1 MHAVLRLYKVRYVR
15 WKGDLRRRRARYYSR
30 FQSVVMKKTVKK
42 QLLMNKSGDEIQVA
56 LVEEGRLAEL
66 VIERPDS
73 LRSIG
78 DIYLGRVHKVVEGLK
93 AAFVDIGQK
102 SDGFLHFSDVGT
114 TTEDY
119 RALIEDD
126 DDDDENGD
134 GENGEG
140 DDDVNGKMANR
151 RPSRPGDE
159 KGAVSGNGQK
169 DGNGKAKGDDR
180 RRQSYTQMIAGRL
193 KADDSILVQ
202 VIKEPISNKGARLT
216 SDITIA
222 GRFMVLLPFGGG
234 QIAVSRRVVSRK
246 ERARLKKLVRS
257 MLPEGFGAIIRTVA
271 ELQEE
276 ELLKKDLEKLLVKWE
291 QIEEKLKDAKP
302 PQLIF
307 KEDTIISSVLRDSL
321 TTDVTE
327 VVANSPVIH
336 KETLNYIQWAA
347 PEMEKNVTL
356 YEGNLP
362 LFEGYGIAKDVESI
376 FSRKVWLKSGGYII
390 IEHTEA
396 MVVVDVNSGRYA
408 AKREQEENSLK
419 TNLEAAREI
428 VRQLRLR
435 DIGGIIV
442 VDFIDML
449 DPKNSK
455 KVYDSMKNELRHDR
469 AKSNILPMSDF
480 GLMQITRERIRPSLM
495 QRMGDQCPACGGSG
509 VVQARCTT
517 INQIERWLRKYALSQ
532 KLIFQQLDLHVSPT
546 VAEPI
551 RNVDRN
557 IELKWFLQHMLF
569 IQIKPDESLRSD
581 DFRFSLRK
589 NGKDIT
595 AEYSDL

>member
-1 MHAVLRLYKVRYVR
+1 
-15 WKGDLRRRRARYYSR
+15 
-30 FQSVVMKKTVKK
+30 MKKGSNK
-42 QLLMNKSGDEIQVA
+42 QLLMNKTGDEIQVA
-56 LVEEGRLAEL
+56 LVDDGRLVEL
-66 VIERPDS
+66 IIERPES
-73 LRSIG
+73 RRSIG

-114 TTEDY
+114 TSEDY

-126 DDDDENGD
+126 EDDDEAGTNDEQDGSDEVTDEQEGVVADAADSPASDAATADASAAAPAPKSARSTSKKPSGD
-134 GENGEG
+134 GRG
-140 DDDVNGKMANR
+140 DA
-151 RPSRPGDE
+151 E
-159 KGAVSGNGQK
+159 K
-169 DGNGKAKGDDR
+169 
-180 RRQSYTQMIAGRL
+180 RQSYTQTIAAKL
-193 KADDSILVQ
+193 KPNDSILVQ
-202 VIKEPISNKGARLT
+202 VIKEPISSKGSRLT

-246 ERARLKKLVRS
+246 ERTRLKKLVRS

-271 ELQEE
+271 EDQEE
-276 ELLKKDLEKLLVKWE
+276 NLLKQDLEKLLVKWT
-291 QIEEKLKDAKP
+291 QIEEKLKDAAP

-327 VVANSPVIH
+327 IVANSSSIYT
-336 KETLNYIQWAA
+336 ETVNYIEWAA
-347 PEMEKNVTL
+347 PEMVKIINL
-356 YEGNLP
+356 YQGKLP

-419 TNLEAAREI
+419 TNLEAAREV

-449 DPKNSK
+449 DPKNAK
-455 KVYDSMKNELRHDR
+455 KVYDAMKSELRNDR
-469 AKSNILPMSDF
+469 AKSNIIPMSDF

-509 VVQARCTT
+509 VVQARFTT
-517 INQIERWLRKYALSQ
+517 INQIERWLRKFAL
-532 KLIFQQLDLHVSPT
+532 KHPMKFQQLDLYVSPT
-546 VAEPI
+546 VLEPLV
-551 RNVDRN
+551 NGEMKT
-557 IELKWFLQHMLF
+557 ELKWFLQHLLF
-569 IQIKPDESLRSD
+569 VQVKSDESLRSD
-581 DFRFSLRK
+581 DFRFYTRK
-589 NGKDIT
+589 NNKDIT
-595 AEYSDL
+595 AEYGDT

>member
-1 MHAVLRLYKVRYVR
+1 
-15 WKGDLRRRRARYYSR
+15 
-30 FQSVVMKKTVKK
+30 MKKTVKK

-56 LVEEGRLAEL
+56 LVEDGRLAEL

-114 TTEDY
+114 TNEDY

-126 DDDDENGD
+126 EDDENGTLE
-134 GENGEG
+134 GEDVEKN
-140 DDDVNGKMANR
+140 DDVQAESKPRA
-151 RPSRPGDE
+151 SE
-159 KGAVSGNGQK
+159 KAPRSATPERK
-169 DGNGKAKGDDR
+169 
-180 RRQSYTQMIAGRL
+180 RQSYTQMIAGKL
-193 KADDSILVQ
+193 KANDSILVQ
-202 VIKEPISNKGARLT
+202 VIKEPISNKGSRLT

-246 ERARLKKLVRS
+246 ERSRLKKLVRS
-257 MLPEGFGAIIRTVA
+257 ILPEGFGAIIRTVA
-271 ELQEE
+271 ENQEE
-276 ELLKKDLEKLLVKWE
+276 ELLKKDLEKLLVKWQ
-291 QIEEKLKDAKP
+291 QIEEKLQDAKP

-321 TTDVTE
+321 NSDVTE
-327 VVANSPVIH
+327 LVANCPSIY
-336 KETLNYIQWAA
+336 KETLNYILWAA

-356 YEGNLP
+356 YQGKLP

-408 AKREQEENSLK
+408 AKKEQEENSLK
-419 TNLEAAREI
+419 TNLEAAREV

-449 DPKNSK
+449 DQKNSK
-455 KVYDSMKNELRHDR
+455 KVFDSMKTELRHDR
-469 AKSNILPMSDF
+469 AKSNILPLSDF

-509 VVQARCTT
+509 VVQARYTT
-517 INQIERWLRKYALSQ
+517 INQIERWLRKYALQRKVMFQ
-532 KLIFQQLDLHVSPT
+532 KLDLYVSPT
-546 VAEPI
+546 VAEPLCDEE
-551 RNVDRN
+551 RKT
-557 IELKWFLQHMLF
+557 EMKWFLQHMLF
-569 IQIKPDESLRSD
+569 VKIKSDESLRSD
-581 DFRFSLRK
+581 DFRFYLQK
-589 NGKDIT
+589 NNKEIT
-595 AEYSDL
+595 SEFSDL

>member
-1 MHAVLRLYKVRYVR
+1 
-15 WKGDLRRRRARYYSR
+15 
-30 FQSVVMKKTVKK
+30 MKKSANK
-42 QLLMNKSGDEIQVA
+42 QLLMNKTGDEIQVA
-56 LVEEGRLAEL
+56 LVEEGRLVEL
-66 VIERPDS
+66 IVERPES
-73 LRSIG
+73 MRSIG
-78 DIYLGRVHKVVEGLK
+78 DIYLGRVHKVIEGLK

-114 TTEDY
+114 TSEDY

-126 DDDDENGD
+126 DDDENG
-134 GENGEG
+134 GSEENDTEAAAAPAVGAPAPEANAKSP
-140 DDDVNGKMANR
+140 VRSPGKR
-151 RPSRPGDE
+151 ISGSPEE
-159 KGAVSGNGQK
+159 KAEK
-169 DGNGKAKGDDR
+169 
-180 RRQSYTQMIAGRL
+180 RQSYTQMIAGKL
-193 KADDSILVQ
+193 KPNDSILVQ
-202 VIKEPISNKGARLT
+202 VIKEPISSKGSRLT

-234 QIAVSRRVVSRK
+234 QVAVSRRVVSRK

-271 ELQEE
+271 EDQEE
-276 ELLKKDLEKLLVKWE
+276 SLLKQDLEKLLAKWKT
-291 QIEEKLKDAKP
+291 IEEQLQDAAP

-321 TTDVTE
+321 TSDVTE
-327 VVANSPVIH
+327 IVANSPVIY

-347 PEMEKNVTL
+347 PEMVKNVSH
-356 YEGNLP
+356 YQGKLP

-396 MVVVDVNSGRYA
+396 MVVIDVNSGRYA

-419 TNLEAAREI
+419 TNLEAAREV

-449 DPKNSK
+449 DSKNAK
-455 KVYDSMKNELRHDR
+455 KVYDAMKTELRNDR

-480 GLMQITRERIRPSLM
+480 GIMQITRERIRPSLM
-495 QRMGDQCPACGGSG
+495 QRMGDQCPACGGTG
-509 VVQARCTT
+509 VVQARHTT
-517 INQIERWLRKYALSQ
+517 INQIERWLRKFALRNPMQ
-532 KLIFQQLDLHVSPT
+532 FKQLDLYVSPT
-546 VAEPI
+546 VAEPLQ
-551 RNVDRN
+551 NTEMN
-557 IELKWFLQHMLF
+557 TELKWFLQHLLF
-569 IQIKPDESLRSD
+569 VKLKQDESLRSD
-581 DFRFSLRK
+581 DFRFYNRRS
-589 NGKDIT
+589 NKDIT
-595 AEYSDL
+595 AEYVDI

>member
-1 MHAVLRLYKVRYVR
+1 
-15 WKGDLRRRRARYYSR
+15 
-30 FQSVVMKKTVKK
+30 MKKSVKK
-42 QLLMNKSGDEIQVA
+42 QLLMNKTGDEIQVA

-66 VIERPDS
+66 IIERPES
-73 LRSIG
+73 RRSIG
-78 DIYLGRVHKVVEGLK
+78 DIYLGRVHKVIEGLK

-119 RALIEDD
+119 KALIEDD
-126 DDDDENGD
+126 DDDDD
-134 GENGEG
+134 GGEGEG
-140 DDDVNGKMANR
+140 DEE
-151 RPSRPGDE
+151 GD
-159 KGAVSGNGQK
+159 
-169 DGNGKAKGDDR
+169 AKGSSAVQAEPSGAKTVARSGGRGPSASGKDSR
-180 RRQSYTQMIAGRL
+180 SEQAEKRQSYTQMIAGKL
-193 KADDSILVQ
+193 KANDSILVQ
-202 VIKEPISNKGARLT
+202 VIKEPISTKGSRLT

-234 QIAVSRRVVSRK
+234 QVAVSRRVVSRK

-271 ELQEE
+271 EMQEE
-276 ELLKKDLEKLLVKWE
+276 SLLRQDLEMLLGKWT
-291 QIEEKLKDAKP
+291 QIEEKLKDATP

-321 TTDVTE
+321 NSDVTE
-327 VVANSPVIH
+327 IVANSPSIH
-336 KETLNYIQWAA
+336 KETLNYIEWAA
-347 PEMEKNVTL
+347 PDMVKNVSL
-356 YEGNLP
+356 YQGKLP

-419 TNLEAAREI
+419 TNLEAAREV

-442 VDFIDML
+442 VDFIDMM
-449 DPKNSK
+449 DSRNSK
-455 KVYDSMKNELRHDR
+455 KVYDTMKGELRNDR
-469 AKSNILPMSDF
+469 AKSNILPLSDF
-480 GLMQITRERIRPSLM
+480 GVMQITRERIRPSLM

-509 VVQARCTT
+509 VVQARFTT
-517 INQIERWLRKYALSQ
+517 INQIERWLRKYALQQSM
-532 KLIFQQLDLHVSPT
+532 KFQQLDLYVSPT
-546 VAEPI
+546 VIEPLQ
-551 RNVDRN
+551 NSDMKT
-557 IELKWFLQHMLF
+557 EMKWFLQHLLF
-569 IQIKPDESLRSD
+569 VRVKEDESLRSD
-581 DFRFSLRK
+581 DFRFYSRK
-589 NGKDIT
+589 NSKDIT
-595 AEYSDL
+595 AEYGDL

>member
-1 MHAVLRLYKVRYVR
+1 
-15 WKGDLRRRRARYYSR
+15 
-30 FQSVVMKKTVKK
+30 MKKSLNK
-42 QLLMNKSGDEIQVA
+42 QLLMNKTGDEIQVA

-66 VIERPDS
+66 IIERPES
-73 LRSIG
+73 RRSIG

-126 DDDDENGD
+126 DDDDTTGTDESDGDEIAAVLSQPAVLPEQNGKSSARSGAKRLTAPAQD
-134 GENGEG
+134 GE
-140 DDDVNGKMANR
+140 
-151 RPSRPGDE
+151 
-159 KGAVSGNGQK
+159 
-169 DGNGKAKGDDR
+169 DGG
-180 RRQSYTQMIAGRL
+180 RRQSYTQMIAGKL
-193 KADDSILVQ
+193 KPNDSILVQ
-202 VIKEPISNKGARLT
+202 VIKEPISTKGSRLT

-234 QIAVSRRVVSRK
+234 QVAVSRRVIARK
-246 ERARLKKLVRS
+246 ERSRLKKLVRS
-257 MLPEGFGAIIRTVA
+257 MLPDGFGAIIRTVA
-271 ELQEE
+271 EMQEE
-276 ELLKKDLEKLLVKWE
+276 TLLKQDLEKLLAKWT
-291 QIEEKLKDAKP
+291 QIEEKLQDAVP

-321 TTDVTE
+321 NADVTE
-327 VVANSPVIH
+327 IVANSPVIY

-356 YEGNLP
+356 YQGKLP
-362 LFEGYGIAKDVESI
+362 LFEGHSIAKDVESI

-396 MVVVDVNSGRYA
+396 MVVIDVNSGRYA

-449 DPKNSK
+449 DQKNAK
-455 KVYDSMKNELRHDR
+455 KVYDSMRTELRNDR

-480 GLMQITRERIRPSLM
+480 GIMQITRERIRPSLM
-495 QRMGDQCPACGGSG
+495 QRMGDQCPACGGTG
-509 VVQARCTT
+509 VVQARFTT
-517 INQIERWLRKYALSQ
+517 INQIERWLRKYALQ
-532 KLIFQQLDLHVSPT
+532 NTMKLQQLDLYVSPT
-546 VAEPI
+546 VAEPLQQSEM
-551 RNVDRN
+551 NT
-557 IELKWFLQHMLF
+557 ELKWFLQHLLF
-569 IQIKPDESLRSD
+569 VRVKPDESLRSD
-581 DFRFSLRK
+581 DFRFYSRK
-589 NGKDIT
+589 NNKEIT
-595 AEYSDL
+595 AEYGDL

>member
-1 MHAVLRLYKVRYVR
+1 
-15 WKGDLRRRRARYYSR
+15 
-30 FQSVVMKKTVKK
+30 MKKSMNK
-42 QLLMNKSGDEIQVA
+42 QLLMNKIGDEIQVA

-66 VIERPDS
+66 TIERPES
-73 LRSIG
+73 RRSIG

-114 TTEDY
+114 TSEDY

-126 DDDDENGD
+126 DDDEAGVGED
-134 GENGEG
+134 GEGEG
-140 DDDVNGKMANR
+140 GEMPEIADAPEPSVASAPVRPQQRNGGRKVQATEE
-151 RPSRPGDE
+151 E
-159 KGAVSGNGQK
+159 KAEK
-169 DGNGKAKGDDR
+169 
-180 RRQSYTQMIAGRL
+180 RQSYTQMIAGKL
-193 KADDSILVQ
+193 KPNDSILVQ
-202 VIKEPISNKGARLT
+202 VIKEPISSKGSRLT

-234 QIAVSRRVVSRK
+234 QVAVSRRVVVRK

-271 ELQEE
+271 EHQEE
-276 ELLKKDLEKLLVKWE
+276 SLLKQDLEKLLAKWV
-291 QIEEKLKDAKP
+291 QIEEKLKDATP

-321 TTDVTE
+321 TSDVTE
-327 VVANSPVIH
+327 IVANSPVIY

-347 PEMEKNVTL
+347 PEMEKNVSL
-356 YEGNLP
+356 YQGKLP
-362 LFEGYGIAKDVESI
+362 LFEGYNIAKDVESI

-455 KVYDSMKNELRHDR
+455 KVYDAMKTELRNDR

-480 GLMQITRERIRPSLM
+480 GIMQITRERIRPSLM
-495 QRMGDQCPACGGSG
+495 QRMGDQCPACGGTG
-509 VVQARCTT
+509 VVQARFTT
-517 INQIERWLRKYALSQ
+517 INQVERWLRKYALQQSM
-532 KLIFQQLDLHVSPT
+532 KFQQLDLYVSPT
-546 VAEPI
+546 VAEPLK
-551 RNVDRN
+551 NTEMKT
-557 IELKWFLQHMLF
+557 ELKWFLQHMVF
-569 IQIKPDESLRSD
+569 VRVKQDESLRSD
-581 DFRFSLRK
+581 DFRFYSRK
-589 NGKDIT
+589 NNKDIT
-595 AEYSDL
+595 AEYGDL

>member
-1 MHAVLRLYKVRYVR
+1 
-15 WKGDLRRRRARYYSR
+15 
-30 FQSVVMKKTVKK
+30 MKKNVKK
-42 QLLMNKSGDEIQVA
+42 QLLMNKTGDEIQVA

-66 VIERPDS
+66 IIERPES
-73 LRSIG
+73 MRSIG

-114 TTEDY
+114 TSEDY
-119 RALIEDD
+119 RALVEDD
-126 DDDDENGD
+126 DDDEPGV
-134 GENGEG
+134 EEG
-140 DDDVNGKMANR
+140 DEEAEESDEAAAAAPVREPA
-151 RPSRPGDE
+151 RPSGPGKGEPRPASATE
-159 KGAVSGNGQK
+159 A
-169 DGNGKAKGDDR
+169 AE
-180 RRQSYTQMIAGRL
+180 RRQSYTQMIAGKL
-193 KADDSILVQ
+193 KPNDSILVQ
-202 VIKEPISNKGARLT
+202 VIKEPIGTKGSRLT

-246 ERARLKKLVRS
+246 ERSRLKKLVRS

-271 ELQEE
+271 EDQEE
-276 ELLKKDLEKLLVKWE
+276 TLLKQDLEKLLTKWT
-291 QIEEKLKDAKP
+291 QIEQKLQDAAP

-321 TTDVTE
+321 TSDVTE
-327 VVANSPVIH
+327 IVANSNSIYN
-336 KETLNYIQWAA
+336 ETLNYIQWAA
-347 PEMEKNVTL
+347 PEMVKNVSL
-356 YEGNLP
+356 HQGKLP

-419 TNLEAAREI
+419 TNLEAAREV

-442 VDFIDML
+442 VDFIDMI

-455 KVYDSMKNELRHDR
+455 KVYDMMKNELRNDR
-469 AKSNILPMSDF
+469 AKSNILPLSDF
-480 GLMQITRERIRPSLM
+480 GIMQITRERIRPSLM
-495 QRMGDQCPACGGSG
+495 QRMGDQCPACGGTG
-509 VVQARCTT
+509 VVQARFTT
-517 INQIERWLRKYALSQ
+517 INQVERWLRKFALGQ
-532 KLIFQQLDLHVSPT
+532 KMKFQQLDLHVSPT
-546 VAEPI
+546 VLEPM
-551 RNVDRN
+551 RTGDMKP
-557 IELKWFLQHMLF
+557 EMKWFLQHLVF
-569 IQIKPDESLRSD
+569 VTIKADESLRSD
-581 DFRFSLRK
+581 DFRFYSRK
-589 NGKDIT
+589 TGTDIT
-595 AEYSDL
+595 TEFN

>member
-1 MHAVLRLYKVRYVR
+1 
-15 WKGDLRRRRARYYSR
+15 
-30 FQSVVMKKTVKK
+30 MKKSSTK
-42 QLLMNKSGDEIQVA
+42 QLLMNKTGDEIQVA

-66 VIERPDS
+66 IIERPES
-73 LRSIG
+73 RRSIG

-114 TTEDY
+114 TNEDY

-126 DDDDENGD
+126 EDDDENGGAEDAD
-134 GENGEG
+134 GEDGLQAARNGEANVKQAARSG
-140 DDDVNGKMANR
+140 SKKPSADDQERA
-151 RPSRPGDE
+151 E
-159 KGAVSGNGQK
+159 K
-169 DGNGKAKGDDR
+169 
-180 RRQSYTQMIAGRL
+180 RQSYTQMIAGKL
-193 KADDSILVQ
+193 KPNDSILVQ
-202 VIKEPISNKGARLT
+202 VIKEPISSKGSRLT

-234 QIAVSRRVVSRK
+234 QVAVSRRVIARK
-246 ERARLKKLVRS
+246 ERSRLKKLVRS

-271 ELQEE
+271 EDQEE
-276 ELLKKDLEKLLVKWE
+276 TLLKQDLEKLLAKWT
-291 QIEEKLKDAKP
+291 QIEEQLQNAAP

-321 TTDVTE
+321 TSDVAE
-327 VVANSPVIH
+327 IVANSPVIYQ
-336 KETLNYIQWAA
+336 ETLNYIQWAA
-347 PEMEKNVTL
+347 PEMVKNVTF
-356 YEGNLP
+356 YQGKLP

-419 TNLEAAREI
+419 TNLEAAREV

-449 DPKNSK
+449 DQKNAK
-455 KVYDSMKNELRHDR
+455 KVYDSMKAELRNDR

-480 GLMQITRERIRPSLM
+480 GIMQITRERIRPSLM
-495 QRMGDQCPACGGSG
+495 QRMGDQCPACGGTG
-509 VVQARCTT
+509 VVQARFTT
-517 INQIERWLRKYALSQ
+517 INQIERWLRKYALQ
-532 KLIFQQLDLHVSPT
+532 HPMKFQQLDLYVSPT
-546 VAEPI
+546 VVEPLQ
-551 RNVDRN
+551 NSDLKT
-557 IELKWFLQHMLF
+557 ELKWFLQHMLF
-569 IQIKPDESLRSD
+569 VQVKPDESLRSD
-581 DFRFSLRK
+581 DFRFYNRK
-589 NGKDIT
+589 NNKDIT
-595 AEYSDL
+595 AEYGDI

>member
-1 MHAVLRLYKVRYVR
+1 
-15 WKGDLRRRRARYYSR
+15 
-30 FQSVVMKKTVKK
+30 MKKTVKK

-66 VIERPDS
+66 IIERPDS

-114 TTEDY
+114 TTDDY

-126 DDDDENGD
+126 DDDDDENGN
-134 GENGEG
+134 GENDEDNGTKSSGRREQKGNG
-140 DDDVNGKMANR
+140 DKASS
-151 RPSRPGDE
+151 PE
-159 KGAVSGNGQK
+159 NGQK
-169 DGNGKAKGDDR
+169 NGGSRGKGNGVDR
-180 RRQSYTQMIAGRL
+180 RRQSYTQMIAGKL
-193 KADDSILVQ
+193 KTNDSILVQ
-202 VIKEPISNKGARLT
+202 VIKEPISNKGSRLT

-222 GRFMVLLPFGGG
+222 GRFMVLLPFGGN

-271 ELQEE
+271 EHQEE

-327 VVANSPVIH
+327 LVANSQSIH
-336 KETLNYIQWAA
+336 KETLNYIRWAA
-347 PEMEKNVTL
+347 PEMEKNVSF
-356 YEGNLP
+356 YQGKLP

-408 AKREQEENSLK
+408 AKKEQEENSLK

-517 INQIERWLRKYALSQ
+517 INQVERWLRKYALQQ
-532 KLIFQQLDLHVSPT
+532 KMKFQQLDLHVSPT
-546 VAEPI
+546 VAEPM
-551 RNVDRN
+551 REVDRN
-557 IELKWFLQHMLF
+557 IEMKWFLQHMLF
-569 IQIKPDESLRSD
+569 VRIKPDESLRSD
-581 DFRFSLRK
+581 DFRFTIRK
-589 NGKDIT
+589 NSKDIT
-595 AEYSDL
+595 AEYSEL

>member
-1 MHAVLRLYKVRYVR
+1 
-15 WKGDLRRRRARYYSR
+15 
-30 FQSVVMKKTVKK
+30 MKKSSTK
-42 QLLMNKSGDEIQVA
+42 QLLMNKTGDEIQVA

-66 VIERPDS
+66 IIERPES
-73 LRSIG
+73 RRSIG

-114 TTEDY
+114 TNEDY

-126 DDDDENGD
+126 EDDDENGGAEDAD
-134 GENGEG
+134 GEDGLQAARNGEANVKQAARSG
-140 DDDVNGKMANR
+140 SKKPSADDQERA
-151 RPSRPGDE
+151 E
-159 KGAVSGNGQK
+159 K
-169 DGNGKAKGDDR
+169 
-180 RRQSYTQMIAGRL
+180 RQSYTQMIAGKL
-193 KADDSILVQ
+193 KPNDSILVQ
-202 VIKEPISNKGARLT
+202 VIKEPISSKGSRLT

-234 QIAVSRRVVSRK
+234 QVAVSRRVIARK
-246 ERARLKKLVRS
+246 ERSRLKKLVRS

-271 ELQEE
+271 EDQEE
-276 ELLKKDLEKLLVKWE
+276 TLLKQDLEKLLAKWT
-291 QIEEKLKDAKP
+291 QIEEKLQDAAP

-321 TTDVTE
+321 TSDVSE
-327 VVANSPVIH
+327 IVANSPVIY

-347 PEMEKNVTL
+347 PEMVKNVTL
-356 YEGNLP
+356 YQGKLP

-419 TNLEAAREI
+419 TNLEAAREV

-449 DPKNSK
+449 DQKNAK
-455 KVYDSMKNELRHDR
+455 KVYDSMKAELRNDR

-480 GLMQITRERIRPSLM
+480 GIMQITRERIRPSLM

-509 VVQARCTT
+509 VVQARFTT
-517 INQIERWLRKYALSQ
+517 INQIERWLRKYALQHSMQ
-532 KLIFQQLDLHVSPT
+532 FQQLDLYVSPT
-546 VAEPI
+546 VIEPLQ
-551 RNVDRN
+551 NSDLKT
-557 IELKWFLQHMLF
+557 ELKWFLQHMLF
-569 IQIKPDESLRSD
+569 VQVKPDESLRSD
-581 DFRFSLRK
+581 DFRFYSRK
-589 NGKDIT
+589 NNKDIT
-595 AEYSDL
+595 AEYGDI

>member
-1 MHAVLRLYKVRYVR
+1 
-15 WKGDLRRRRARYYSR
+15 
-30 FQSVVMKKTVKK
+30 MKKTVKK

-56 LVEEGRLAEL
+56 LVEDGRLAEL

-93 AAFVDIGQK
+93 AAFIDIGQK

-114 TTEDY
+114 TNEDY

-126 DDDDENGD
+126 EDDENGGQD
-134 GENGEG
+134 GEDG
-140 DDDVNGKMANR
+140 DKNEEEQPAP
-151 RPSRPGDE
+151 RPSVPE
-159 KGAVSGNGQK
+159 KGSGRSAAPERK
-169 DGNGKAKGDDR
+169 
-180 RRQSYTQMIAGRL
+180 RQSYTQMIAGKL
-193 KADDSILVQ
+193 KPNDSILVQ
-202 VIKEPISNKGARLT
+202 VIKEPISNKGSRLT

-257 MLPEGFGAIIRTVA
+257 ILPEGFGAIIRTVA
-271 ELQEE
+271 EHQEE
-276 ELLKKDLEKLLVKWE
+276 ELLKKDLEKLLVKWQ
-291 QIEEKLKDAKP
+291 QIEEKLQDAKP

-321 TTDVTE
+321 NSDVTE
-327 VVANSPVIH
+327 LVANSPSIY
-336 KETLNYIQWAA
+336 KETLNYILWAA
-347 PEMEKNVTL
+347 PEMEKNVSL
-356 YEGNLP
+356 YQGKLP

-408 AKREQEENSLK
+408 AKKEQEENSLK

-455 KVYDSMKNELRHDR
+455 KVYDSMKTELRHDR

-509 VVQARCTT
+509 VVQARYTT
-517 INQIERWLRKYALSQ
+517 INQIERWLRKYALQRKVKFQ
-532 KLIFQQLDLHVSPT
+532 KLDLYVSPT
-546 VAEPI
+546 VAEPLGDE
-551 RNVDRN
+551 DRKA
-557 IELKWFLQHMLF
+557 EMKWFLQHMLF
-569 IQIKPDESLRSD
+569 VKIKSDESLRSD
-581 DFRFSLRK
+581 DFRFYLHKS
-589 NGKDIT
+589 NKDIT
-595 AEYSDL
+595 SEYSDL

>member
-1 MHAVLRLYKVRYVR
+1 
-15 WKGDLRRRRARYYSR
+15 
-30 FQSVVMKKTVKK
+30 MKKSSTK
-42 QLLMNKSGDEIQVA
+42 QLLMNKTGDEIQVA

-66 VIERPDS
+66 IIERPES
-73 LRSIG
+73 RRSIG

-114 TTEDY
+114 TNEDY

-126 DDDDENGD
+126 EDDDENGGVED
-134 GENGEG
+134 G
-140 DDDVNGKMANR
+140 DDDDAPQAARAGVEPAAGANVKQAAR
-151 RPSRPGDE
+151 SGSKTPSADE
-159 KGAVSGNGQK
+159 QERAEK
-169 DGNGKAKGDDR
+169 
-180 RRQSYTQMIAGRL
+180 RQSYTQMIAGKL
-193 KADDSILVQ
+193 KPNDSILVQ
-202 VIKEPISNKGARLT
+202 VIKEPISSKGSRLT

-234 QIAVSRRVVSRK
+234 QVAVSRRVIARK
-246 ERARLKKLVRS
+246 ERSRLKKLVRS

-271 ELQEE
+271 EDQEE
-276 ELLKKDLEKLLVKWE
+276 TLLKQDLEKLLAKWT
-291 QIEEKLKDAKP
+291 QIEEQLQDAAP

-321 TTDVTE
+321 TSDVAE
-327 VVANSPVIH
+327 IVANSPVIYQ
-336 KETLNYIQWAA
+336 ETLNYIQWAA
-347 PEMEKNVTL
+347 PEMVKNVTF
-356 YEGNLP
+356 YQGKLP

-419 TNLEAAREI
+419 TNLEAAREV

-449 DPKNSK
+449 DQKNAK
-455 KVYDSMKNELRHDR
+455 KVYDSMKAELRNDR

-480 GLMQITRERIRPSLM
+480 GIMQITRERIRPSLM

-509 VVQARCTT
+509 VVQARFTT
-517 INQIERWLRKYALSQ
+517 INQIERWLRKYALQ
-532 KLIFQQLDLHVSPT
+532 HPMKFQQLDLYVSPT
-546 VAEPI
+546 VVEPLQ
-551 RNVDRN
+551 NSDLKT
-557 IELKWFLQHMLF
+557 ELKWFLQHMLF
-569 IQIKPDESLRSD
+569 VQVKPDESLRSD
-581 DFRFSLRK
+581 DFRFYNRK
-589 NGKDIT
+589 NNKDIT
-595 AEYSDL
+595 AEYGDI

>member
-1 MHAVLRLYKVRYVR
+1 
-15 WKGDLRRRRARYYSR
+15 
-30 FQSVVMKKTVKK
+30 MKKSSNK
-42 QLLMNKSGDEIQVA
+42 QLLMNKTGDEIQVA
-56 LVEEGRLAEL
+56 LVEEGRLVEL
-66 VIERPDS
+66 IIERPES
-73 LRSIG
+73 RRSIG
-78 DIYLGRVHKVVEGLK
+78 DIYLGRVHKVIEGLK

-114 TTEDY
+114 TSEDY

-126 DDDDENGD
+126 DDDDAPV
-134 GENGEG
+134 G
-140 DDDVNGKMANR
+140 DDADADEPATLPTAEPNVKAAARSGGK
-151 RPSRPGDE
+151 RPSGDAEE
-159 KGAVSGNGQK
+159 KAEK
-169 DGNGKAKGDDR
+169 
-180 RRQSYTQMIAGRL
+180 RQSYTQMIAGKL
-193 KADDSILVQ
+193 KPNDSILVQ
-202 VIKEPISNKGARLT
+202 VIKEPISSKGSRLT

-234 QIAVSRRVVSRK
+234 QVAVSRRVVARK
-246 ERARLKKLVRS
+246 ERSRLKKLVRS

-271 ELQEE
+271 EDQEE
-276 ELLKKDLEKLLVKWE
+276 TLLKQDLEKLLAKWT
-291 QIEEKLKDAKP
+291 QIEEKLQDAAP

-321 TTDVTE
+321 TSDVTE
-327 VVANSPVIH
+327 IVANSPVIY

-347 PEMEKNVTL
+347 PEMVKNVAL
-356 YEGNLP
+356 YQGKLP

-419 TNLEAAREI
+419 TNLEAAREV

-449 DPKNSK
+449 DQKNAK
-455 KVYDSMKNELRHDR
+455 KVHDSMKTELRNDR

-480 GLMQITRERIRPSLM
+480 GIMQITRERIRPSLM
-495 QRMGDQCPACGGSG
+495 QRMGDQCPACGGTG
-509 VVQARCTT
+509 VVQARFTT
-517 INQIERWLRKYALSQ
+517 INQIERWLRKYALQHSM
-532 KLIFQQLDLHVSPT
+532 KFQQLDLYVSPT
-546 VAEPI
+546 VAEPLQ
-551 RNVDRN
+551 NSDMKT
-557 IELKWFLQHMLF
+557 ELKWFLQHLLF
-569 IQIKPDESLRSD
+569 VQVKPDESLRSD
-581 DFRFSLRK
+581 DFRFYSRK
-589 NGKDIT
+589 NNKDIT
-595 AEYSDL
+595 AEFGDI

>member
-1 MHAVLRLYKVRYVR
+1 
-15 WKGDLRRRRARYYSR
+15 
-30 FQSVVMKKTVKK
+30 MKKSSNK
-42 QLLMNKSGDEIQVA
+42 QLLMNKTGDEIQVA
-56 LVEEGRLAEL
+56 LVEEGRLVEL
-66 VIERPDS
+66 IIERPES
-73 LRSIG
+73 RRSIG

-114 TTEDY
+114 TNEDY

-126 DDDDENGD
+126 EDDDENGGVED
-134 GENGEG
+134 G
-140 DDDVNGKMANR
+140 DDALQSGR
-151 RPSRPGDE
+151 TGDE
-159 KGAVSGNGQK
+159 PAAAVNIKQAARSGSKTPSADEQERAEK
-169 DGNGKAKGDDR
+169 
-180 RRQSYTQMIAGRL
+180 RQSYTQMIAGKL
-193 KADDSILVQ
+193 KPNDSILVQ
-202 VIKEPISNKGARLT
+202 VIKEPISSKGSRLT

-234 QIAVSRRVVSRK
+234 QVAVSRRVIARK
-246 ERARLKKLVRS
+246 ERSRLKKLVRS

-271 ELQEE
+271 EDQEE
-276 ELLKKDLEKLLVKWE
+276 TLLKQDLEKLLAKWT
-291 QIEEKLKDAKP
+291 QIEVQLQDAAP

-321 TTDVTE
+321 TSDVTE
-327 VVANSPVIH
+327 IVANSPVIY
-336 KETLNYIQWAA
+336 KETLNYIEWAA
-347 PEMEKNVTL
+347 PEMVKNVTF
-356 YEGNLP
+356 YQGKLP

-396 MVVVDVNSGRYA
+396 MVVVDVNSGRYS

-419 TNLEAAREI
+419 TNLEAAREV

-449 DPKNSK
+449 DQKNAK
-455 KVYDSMKNELRHDR
+455 KVYDSMKTELRNDR

-480 GLMQITRERIRPSLM
+480 GIMQITRERIRPSLM

-509 VVQARCTT
+509 VVQARFTT
-517 INQIERWLRKYALSQ
+517 INQIERWLRKYALQHSMQ
-532 KLIFQQLDLHVSPT
+532 FKQLDLYVSPT
-546 VAEPI
+546 VIEPLQ
-551 RNVDRN
+551 NSDLKT
-557 IELKWFLQHMLF
+557 ELKWFLQHMLF
-569 IQIKPDESLRSD
+569 VQVKPDESLRSD
-581 DFRFSLRK
+581 DFRFYSRK
-589 NGKDIT
+589 NNKDIT
-595 AEYSDL
+595 AEYGDI

>member
-1 MHAVLRLYKVRYVR
+1 
-15 WKGDLRRRRARYYSR
+15 
-30 FQSVVMKKTVKK
+30 
-42 QLLMNKSGDEIQVA
+42 MNKTGDEIQVA

-66 VIERPDS
+66 IIERPES
-73 LRSIG
+73 RRSIG

-114 TTEDY
+114 TSEDY

-126 DDDDENGD
+126 DDDAVVGAEDAD
-134 GENGEG
+134 G
-140 DDDVNGKMANR
+140 DDSLNAAPVQVQPAADQSVKASARSGGK
-151 RPSRPGDE
+151 RPSGDE
-159 KGAVSGNGQK
+159 QE
-169 DGNGKAKGDDR
+169 KAEK
-180 RRQSYTQMIAGRL
+180 RQSYTQMIAGKL
-193 KADDSILVQ
+193 KPNDSILVQ
-202 VIKEPISNKGARLT
+202 VIKEPISSKGSRLT

-234 QIAVSRRVVSRK
+234 QVAVSRRVVVRK
-246 ERARLKKLVRS
+246 ERSRLKKLVRS

-271 ELQEE
+271 EDQEE
-276 ELLKKDLEKLLVKWE
+276 TLLKQDLEKLLAKWT
-291 QIEEKLKDAKP
+291 QIEEILQDAAP

-321 TTDVTE
+321 TSDVTE
-327 VVANSPVIH
+327 IVANSSVIH

-347 PEMEKNVTL
+347 PEMVKNVSL
-356 YEGNLP
+356 YQGKLP

-449 DPKNSK
+449 DQKNAK
-455 KVYDSMKNELRHDR
+455 KVYDSMKTELRNDR

-480 GLMQITRERIRPSLM
+480 GIMQITRERIRPSLM
-495 QRMGDQCPACGGSG
+495 QRMGDQCPACGGTG
-509 VVQARCTT
+509 VVQARFTT
-517 INQIERWLRKYALSQ
+517 INQIERWLRKYAL
-532 KLIFQQLDLHVSPT
+532 KHPLNFQQLDLYVSPT
-546 VAEPI
+546 VVEPLQ
-551 RNVDRN
+551 NSDLKT
-557 IELKWFLQHMLF
+557 ELKWFLQHLLF
-569 IQIKPDESLRSD
+569 VQVKPDESLRSD
-581 DFRFSLRK
+581 DFRFYSRK
-589 NGKDIT
+589 NNKDIT
-595 AEYSDL
+595 AEYGDI

>member
-1 MHAVLRLYKVRYVR
+1 
-15 WKGDLRRRRARYYSR
+15 
-30 FQSVVMKKTVKK
+30 MKKSSNK
-42 QLLMNKSGDEIQVA
+42 QLLMNKTGDEIQVA

-66 VIERPDS
+66 IIERPES
-73 LRSIG
+73 RRSIG

-114 TTEDY
+114 TNEDY

-126 DDDDENGD
+126 DDDENGGAD
-134 GENGEG
+134 DG
-140 DDDVNGKMANR
+140 DDSTQTVR
-151 RPSRPGDE
+151 TGDE
-159 KGAVSGNGQK
+159 PATGANVKQAARSGSK
-169 DGNGKAKGDDR
+169 KPSADEEERAEK
-180 RRQSYTQMIAGRL
+180 RQSYTQMIAGKL
-193 KADDSILVQ
+193 KPNDSILVQ
-202 VIKEPISNKGARLT
+202 VIKEPISSKGSRLT

-234 QIAVSRRVVSRK
+234 QVAVSRRVIARK
-246 ERARLKKLVRS
+246 ERSRLKKLVRS

-271 ELQEE
+271 EDQEE
-276 ELLKKDLEKLLVKWE
+276 TLLKQDLEKLLAKWT
-291 QIEEKLKDAKP
+291 QIEEKLQDAVP

-307 KEDTIISSVLRDSL
+307 KEDSIISSVLRDSL
-321 TTDVTE
+321 TSDVTE
-327 VVANSPVIH
+327 IVANSPVIY

-347 PEMEKNVTL
+347 PEMVKNVTL
-356 YEGNLP
+356 YQGKLP

-419 TNLEAAREI
+419 TNLEAAREV

-449 DPKNSK
+449 DQKNAK
-455 KVYDSMKNELRHDR
+455 KVYDSMKTELRNDR

-480 GLMQITRERIRPSLM
+480 GIMQITRERIRPSLM
-495 QRMGDQCPACGGSG
+495 QRMGDQCPACGGTG
-509 VVQARCTT
+509 VVQARFTT
-517 INQIERWLRKYALSQ
+517 INQIERWLRKYALQ
-532 KLIFQQLDLHVSPT
+532 HPMKFQQLDLYVSPT
-546 VAEPI
+546 VVEPLQ
-551 RNVDRN
+551 NSDMKT
-557 IELKWFLQHMLF
+557 ELKWFLQHMLF
-569 IQIKPDESLRSD
+569 VQVKPDESLRSD
-581 DFRFSLRK
+581 DFRFYSRK
-589 NGKDIT
+589 NNKDIT
-595 AEYSDL
+595 AEYGDI

>member
-1 MHAVLRLYKVRYVR
+1 
-15 WKGDLRRRRARYYSR
+15 
-30 FQSVVMKKTVKK
+30 
-42 QLLMNKSGDEIQVA
+42 MNKTGDEIQVA
-56 LVEEGRLAEL
+56 LVEEGRLVEL
-66 VIERPDS
+66 IIERPES
-73 LRSIG
+73 RRSIG

-114 TTEDY
+114 TNEDY

-126 DDDDENGD
+126 DDDENGGVDD
-134 GENGEG
+134 GDA
-140 DDDVNGKMANR
+140 DDA
-151 RPSRPGDE
+151 PQASRSGDE
-159 KGAVSGNGQK
+159 PAAAANVKQAARSGSKKPSADEQERAEK
-169 DGNGKAKGDDR
+169 
-180 RRQSYTQMIAGRL
+180 RQSYTQLIAAKL
-193 KADDSILVQ
+193 KPNDSILVQ
-202 VIKEPISNKGARLT
+202 VIKEPISSKGSRLT

-234 QIAVSRRVVSRK
+234 QVAVSRRVIARK
-246 ERARLKKLVRS
+246 ERSRLKKLVRS
-257 MLPEGFGAIIRTVA
+257 ILPEGFGAIIRTVA
-271 ELQEE
+271 EDQEE
-276 ELLKKDLEKLLVKWE
+276 TLLKQDLEKLLAKWT
-291 QIEEKLKDAKP
+291 QIEEKLQDAAP

-321 TTDVTE
+321 TSDVTE
-327 VVANSPVIH
+327 IVANSALIH

-347 PEMEKNVTL
+347 PEMVKNVTF
-356 YEGNLP
+356 YQGKLP

-419 TNLEAAREI
+419 TNLEAAREV

-449 DPKNSK
+449 DQKNAK
-455 KVYDSMKNELRHDR
+455 KVYDSMKTELRNDR

-480 GLMQITRERIRPSLM
+480 GIMQITRERIRPSLM

-509 VVQARCTT
+509 VVQARFTT
-517 INQIERWLRKYALSQ
+517 INQIERWLRKYALQ
-532 KLIFQQLDLHVSPT
+532 HPMKFQQLDLYVSPT
-546 VAEPI
+546 VVEPLQ
-551 RNVDRN
+551 NSDMKT
-557 IELKWFLQHMLF
+557 ELKWFLQHMLF
-569 IQIKPDESLRSD
+569 VQVKPDESLRSD
-581 DFRFSLRK
+581 DFRFYSRK
-589 NGKDIT
+589 NNKDIT
-595 AEYSDL
+595 AEYGDI

>member
-1 MHAVLRLYKVRYVR
+1 
-15 WKGDLRRRRARYYSR
+15 
-30 FQSVVMKKTVKK
+30 MKKNVKK
-42 QLLMNKSGDEIQVA
+42 QLLMNKTGDEIQVA

-66 VIERPDS
+66 IIERPES
-73 LRSIG
+73 MRSIG

-114 TTEDY
+114 TSEDY
-119 RALIEDD
+119 RALVED
-126 DDDDENGD
+126 DDDDENGGD
-134 GENGEG
+134 EE
-140 DDDVNGKMANR
+140 DDDED
-151 RPSRPGDE
+151 GDE
-159 KGAVSGNGQK
+159 ESGVAPGSAAAPPRESARPVSQPRAESK
-169 DGNGKAKGDDR
+169 PSSPADAAE
-180 RRQSYTQMIAGRL
+180 RRQSYTQMIAQKL
-193 KADDSILVQ
+193 KPNDSILVQ
-202 VIKEPISNKGARLT
+202 VIKEPIGTKGSRLT

-246 ERARLKKLVRS
+246 ERSRLKKLVRS

-271 ELQEE
+271 EDQEE
-276 ELLKKDLEKLLVKWE
+276 SLLKQDLEKLLTKWK
-291 QIEEKLKDAKP
+291 QIEEKLQDAQP

-321 TTDVTE
+321 TSDVTE
-327 VVANSPVIH
+327 IVANSNSIYN
-336 KETLNYIQWAA
+336 ETLNYIQWAA
-347 PEMEKNVTL
+347 PDMVKNVSL
-356 YEGNLP
+356 HQGKLP

-442 VDFIDML
+442 VDFIDMI

-455 KVYDSMKNELRHDR
+455 KVFDAMKTELRNDR
-469 AKSNILPMSDF
+469 AKSNILPLSDF
-480 GLMQITRERIRPSLM
+480 GIMQITRERIRPSLM
-495 QRMGDQCPACGGSG
+495 QRMGDQCPACGGTG
-509 VVQARCTT
+509 VVQARFTT
-517 INQIERWLRKYALSQ
+517 IHQIERWLRKFALQQ
-532 KLIFQQLDLHVSPT
+532 KVPFQQLDLHVSPT
-546 VAEPI
+546 VLEPM
-551 RNVDRN
+551 RNSEMKT
-557 IELKWFLQHMLF
+557 ELKWFLQHLVF
-569 IQIKPDESLRSD
+569 VRITPDESLRSD
-581 DFRFSLRK
+581 DFRFYNRK
-589 NGKDIT
+589 HSNDIT
-595 AEYSDL
+595 TEFN

>member
-1 MHAVLRLYKVRYVR
+1 
-15 WKGDLRRRRARYYSR
+15 
-30 FQSVVMKKTVKK
+30 MKKSMNK
-42 QLLMNKSGDEIQVA
+42 QLLMNKIGDEIQVA

-66 VIERPDS
+66 TIERPES
-73 LRSIG
+73 RRSIG

-114 TTEDY
+114 TSEDY

-126 DDDDENGD
+126 DDDENG
-134 GENGEG
+134 GG
-140 DDDVNGKMANR
+140 DEFDDETAQTPPASATEESAAGTQ
-151 RPSRPGDE
+151 PSRPQQRNGERKGPATEEE
-159 KGAVSGNGQK
+159 KA
-169 DGNGKAKGDDR
+169 AE
-180 RRQSYTQMIAGRL
+180 RQSYTQMIAGKL
-193 KADDSILVQ
+193 KPNDSILVQ
-202 VIKEPISNKGARLT
+202 VIKEPISNKGSRLT

-234 QIAVSRRVVSRK
+234 QVAVSRRVVVRK

-271 ELQEE
+271 EHQEE
-276 ELLKKDLEKLLVKWE
+276 SLLKQDLEKLLAKWV
-291 QIEEKLKDAKP
+291 QIEEKLKDAAP

-321 TTDVTE
+321 TSDVTE
-327 VVANSPVIH
+327 IVANSPGIY

-347 PEMEKNVTL
+347 PEMEKNVSL
-356 YEGNLP
+356 YQGKLP
-362 LFEGYGIAKDVESI
+362 LFEGYNIAKDVESI

-449 DPKNSK
+449 DPKNAK
-455 KVYDSMKNELRHDR
+455 KVYDAMKTELRNDR

-480 GLMQITRERIRPSLM
+480 GIMQITRERIRPSLM
-495 QRMGDQCPACGGSG
+495 QRMGDQCPACGGTG
-509 VVQARCTT
+509 VVQARFTT
-517 INQIERWLRKYALSQ
+517 INQIERWLRKYALQ
-532 KLIFQQLDLHVSPT
+532 QPMKFQQLDLYVSPT
-546 VAEPI
+546 VAEPLK
-551 RNVDRN
+551 NTDMKT
-557 IELKWFLQHMLF
+557 ELKWFLQHMVF
-569 IQIKPDESLRSD
+569 VRVKQDESLRSD
-581 DFRFSLRK
+581 DFRFYNRK
-589 NGKDIT
+589 HNKDIT
-595 AEYSDL
+595 AEYSEL

>member
-1 MHAVLRLYKVRYVR
+1 MSER
-15 WKGDLRRRRARYYSR
+15 
-30 FQSVVMKKTVKK
+30 MKKSSNK
-42 QLLMNKSGDEIQVA
+42 QLLMNKTGDEIQVA

-66 VIERPDS
+66 IIERPES
-73 LRSIG
+73 RRSIG

-114 TTEDY
+114 TNEDY

-126 DDDDENGD
+126 DDDENGGVED
-134 GENGEG
+134 SDT
-140 DDDVNGKMANR
+140 DDAPQAGR
-151 RPSRPGDE
+151 SGDE
-159 KGAVSGNGQK
+159 QAIGSGVKSAARSGSKRNPVDEQEK
-169 DGNGKAKGDDR
+169 TEK
-180 RRQSYTQMIAGRL
+180 RQSYTQMIAGKL
-193 KADDSILVQ
+193 KPNDSILVQ
-202 VIKEPISNKGARLT
+202 VIKEPISSKGSRLT

-234 QIAVSRRVVSRK
+234 QVAVSRRVIARK
-246 ERARLKKLVRS
+246 ERSRLKKLVRS

-271 ELQEE
+271 EDQEE
-276 ELLKKDLEKLLVKWE
+276 TLLKQDLEKLLAKWT
-291 QIEEKLKDAKP
+291 QIEEKLQDAAP

-321 TTDVTE
+321 TSDVSE
-327 VVANSPVIH
+327 IVANSPVIY

-347 PEMEKNVTL
+347 PEMVKNVSL
-356 YEGNLP
+356 YQGKLP

-419 TNLEAAREI
+419 TNLEAAREV

-449 DPKNSK
+449 DQKNAK
-455 KVYDSMKNELRHDR
+455 KVYDSMKTELRNDR

-480 GLMQITRERIRPSLM
+480 GIMQITRERIRPSLM
-495 QRMGDQCPACGGSG
+495 QRMGDQCPACGGTG
-509 VVQARCTT
+509 VVQARFTT
-517 INQIERWLRKYALSQ
+517 INQIERWLRKYALQ
-532 KLIFQQLDLHVSPT
+532 HPMFQQLDLYVSPT
-546 VAEPI
+546 VVEPLQ
-551 RNVDRN
+551 NSDMKT
-557 IELKWFLQHMLF
+557 ELKWFLQHMLF
-569 IQIKPDESLRSD
+569 VQVKPDESLRSD
-581 DFRFSLRK
+581 DFRFYSRK
-589 NGKDIT
+589 NNKDIT
-595 AEYSDL
+595 AEYGDV

>member
-1 MHAVLRLYKVRYVR
+1 MN
-15 WKGDLRRRRARYYSR
+15 
-30 FQSVVMKKTVKK
+30 K
-42 QLLMNKSGDEIQVA
+42 QLLMNKIGDEIQVA

-66 VIERPDS
+66 TIEHPESR
-73 LRSIG
+73 RSIG

-114 TTEDY
+114 TSEDY

-126 DDDDENGD
+126 DDDENGGGDDAED
-134 GENGEG
+134 GEDSVSAAGSADG
-140 DDDVNGKMANR
+140 AGSVPSARAPQRTAGKKVPATEE
-151 RPSRPGDE
+151 E
-159 KGAVSGNGQK
+159 KAEK
-169 DGNGKAKGDDR
+169 
-180 RRQSYTQMIAGRL
+180 RQSYTQMIAGKL
-193 KADDSILVQ
+193 KPNDSILVQ
-202 VIKEPISNKGARLT
+202 VIKEPISNKGSRLT

-234 QIAVSRRVVSRK
+234 QVAVSRRVVVRK

-271 ELQEE
+271 EHQEE
-276 ELLKKDLEKLLVKWE
+276 SLLKQDLEKLLAKWV
-291 QIEEKLKDAKP
+291 QIEEKLKDATP

-321 TTDVTE
+321 TSDVTE
-327 VVANSPVIH
+327 IVANSPGIY

-347 PEMEKNVTL
+347 PEMEKNVSL
-356 YEGNLP
+356 YQGKLP
-362 LFEGYGIAKDVESI
+362 LFEGYNIAKDVESI

-449 DPKNSK
+449 DQKNAK
-455 KVYDSMKNELRHDR
+455 KVYDSMRTELRNDR

-480 GLMQITRERIRPSLM
+480 GIMQITRERIRPSLM
-495 QRMGDQCPACGGSG
+495 QRMGDQCPACGGTG
-509 VVQARCTT
+509 VVQARFTT
-517 INQIERWLRKYALSQ
+517 INQIERWLRKYALQ
-532 KLIFQQLDLHVSPT
+532 QNMKFQQLDLYVSPT
-546 VAEPI
+546 VAEPLK
-551 RNVDRN
+551 NTDMKT
-557 IELKWFLQHMLF
+557 ELKWFLQHMVF
-569 IQIKPDESLRSD
+569 VRVKPDESLRSD
-581 DFRFSLRK
+581 DFRFYNRRS
-589 NGKDIT
+589 NKDIT
-595 AEYSDL
+595 AEYGDL

>member
-1 MHAVLRLYKVRYVR
+1 
-15 WKGDLRRRRARYYSR
+15 
-30 FQSVVMKKTVKK
+30 MKKSSNK
-42 QLLMNKSGDEIQVA
+42 QLLMNKTGDEIQVA
-56 LVEEGRLAEL
+56 LVEEGRLVEL
-66 VIERPDS
+66 IIERPES
-73 LRSIG
+73 RRSIG

-114 TTEDY
+114 TNEDY

-126 DDDDENGD
+126 EDDDENG
-134 GENGEG
+134 GP
-140 DDDVNGKMANR
+140 DDADAPQVAFLA
-151 RPSRPGDE
+151 GDE
-159 KGAVSGNGQK
+159 PAAAANVKQAARSGSK
-169 DGNGKAKGDDR
+169 TLSSADDQDR
-180 RRQSYTQMIAGRL
+180 AEKRQSYTQMIAGKL
-193 KADDSILVQ
+193 KPNDSILVQ
-202 VIKEPISNKGARLT
+202 VIKEPISSKGSRLT

-234 QIAVSRRVVSRK
+234 QVAVSRRVIARK
-246 ERARLKKLVRS
+246 ERSRLKKLVRS

-271 ELQEE
+271 EDQEE
-276 ELLKKDLEKLLVKWE
+276 TLLKQDLEKLLAKWT
-291 QIEEKLKDAKP
+291 QIEVQLQDAAP

-321 TTDVTE
+321 TSDVTE
-327 VVANSPVIH
+327 IVANSPVIY
-336 KETLNYIQWAA
+336 KETLNYIEWAA
-347 PEMEKNVTL
+347 PEMVKNVTF
-356 YEGNLP
+356 YQGKLP

-419 TNLEAAREI
+419 TNLEAAREV

-449 DPKNSK
+449 DQKNAK
-455 KVYDSMKNELRHDR
+455 KVYDSMKAELRNDR

-480 GLMQITRERIRPSLM
+480 GIMQITRERIRPSLM
-495 QRMGDQCPACGGSG
+495 QRMGDQCPACGGTG
-509 VVQARCTT
+509 VVQARFTT
-517 INQIERWLRKYALSQ
+517 INQIERWLRKYALQ
-532 KLIFQQLDLHVSPT
+532 HPMKFQQLDLYVSPT
-546 VAEPI
+546 VVEPLQ
-551 RNVDRN
+551 NSDLKT
-557 IELKWFLQHMLF
+557 ELKWFLQHMLF
-569 IQIKPDESLRSD
+569 VQVKPDESLRSD
-581 DFRFSLRK
+581 DFRFYNRK
-589 NGKDIT
+589 NNKDIT
-595 AEYSDL
+595 AEYGDI

>member
-1 MHAVLRLYKVRYVR
+1 MR
-15 WKGDLRRRRARYYSR
+15 
-30 FQSVVMKKTVKK
+30 KTVKK

-78 DIYLGRVHKVVEGLK
+78 DIYLGRVHKVIEGLK

-126 DDDDENGD
+126 DDDENGNGD
-134 GENGEG
+134 NAGEGNGEERG
-140 DDDVNGKMANR
+140 PRETASKASG
-151 RPSRPGDE
+151 
-159 KGAVSGNGQK
+159 SGNGQK
-169 DGNGKAKGDDR
+169 NGKSNGADR
-180 RRQSYTQMIAGRL
+180 RRQSYTQMIASKL
-193 KADDSILVQ
+193 KPNDSILVQ
-202 VIKEPISNKGARLT
+202 VIKEPIGNKGSRLT

-246 ERARLKKLVRS
+246 ERSRLKKLVRS

-271 ELQEE
+271 EHQEE

-291 QIEEKLKDAKP
+291 QIEEKLRDANP

-321 TTDVTE
+321 TNDVTE
-327 VVANSPVIH
+327 VVANSPGIY
-336 KETLNYIQWAA
+336 KETLNYIRWAA
-347 PEMEKNVTL
+347 PEMEKHVTL
-356 YEGNLP
+356 YQGKLP
-362 LFEGYGIAKDVESI
+362 LFEGYGVAKDVESI

-396 MVVVDVNSGRYA
+396 MVVIDVNSGRYA
-408 AKREQEENSLK
+408 AKKEQEENSLK

-449 DPKNSK
+449 DPKNAK
-455 KVYDSMKNELRHDR
+455 KVYDAMKNELRHDR

-517 INQIERWLRKYALSQ
+517 INQVERWLRKYALQQ
-532 KLIFQQLDLHVSPT
+532 KVRFQQLDLYVSPT
-546 VAEPI
+546 VADPL
-551 RNVDRN
+551 RTADHN

-569 IQIKPDESLRSD
+569 VRIKHDESLRSD
-581 DFRFSLRK
+581 DFRFYTRK
-589 NGKDIT
+589 NSEDVT
-595 AEYSDL
+595 AEYSEL

>member
-1 MHAVLRLYKVRYVR
+1 
-15 WKGDLRRRRARYYSR
+15 
-30 FQSVVMKKTVKK
+30 MKKNVKK
-42 QLLMNKSGDEIQVA
+42 QLLMNKTGDEIQVA

-66 VIERPDS
+66 IIERPES
-73 LRSIG
+73 MRSIG

-114 TTEDY
+114 TSEDY
-119 RALIEDD
+119 RALVEDD
-126 DDDDENGD
+126 EDDENGGDEDDDEN
-134 GENGEG
+134 EG
-140 DDDVNGKMANR
+140 DDNAAAPAPQR
-151 RPSRPGDE
+151 EAARPTGQQKSEQRQQSSGDAAE
-159 KGAVSGNGQK
+159 
-169 DGNGKAKGDDR
+169 
-180 RRQSYTQMIAGRL
+180 RRQSYTQMIAQKL
-193 KADDSILVQ
+193 KTNDSILVQ
-202 VIKEPISNKGARLT
+202 VIKEPIGTKGSRLT

-246 ERARLKKLVRS
+246 ERGRLKKLVRS

-271 ELQEE
+271 EDQDES
-276 ELLKKDLEKLLVKWE
+276 LLKQDLEKLLAKWT
-291 QIEEKLKDAKP
+291 QIEEKLQDAQP

-327 VVANSPVIH
+327 IVANSKSIYT
-336 KETLNYIQWAA
+336 ETLNYIQWAA
-347 PEMEKNVTL
+347 PDMVKNVSL
-356 YEGNLP
+356 YEGKLP

-419 TNLEAAREI
+419 TNLEAAREV

-442 VDFIDML
+442 VDFIDMI
-449 DPKNSK
+449 DAKNSK
-455 KVYDSMKNELRHDR
+455 KVYDAMKTELRNDR
-469 AKSNILPMSDF
+469 AKSNILPLSDF
-480 GLMQITRERIRPSLM
+480 GIMQITRERIRPSLM
-495 QRMGDQCPACGGSG
+495 QRMGDQCPACGGTG
-509 VVQARCTT
+509 VVQARFTT
-517 INQIERWLRKYALSQ
+517 INQVERWLRKFALQQ
-532 KLIFQQLDLHVSPT
+532 KVPFQQLDLHVSPT
-546 VAEPI
+546 VLEPM
-551 RNVDRN
+551 RNSDMKT
-557 IELKWFLQHMLF
+557 EMKWFLQHLVF
-569 IQIKPDESLRSD
+569 VRIKSDESLRSD
-581 DFRFSLRK
+581 DFRFYNRK
-589 NGKDIT
+589 TGADIT
-595 AEYSDL
+595 AEFN

>member
-1 MHAVLRLYKVRYVR
+1 
-15 WKGDLRRRRARYYSR
+15 
-30 FQSVVMKKTVKK
+30 MKKNVKK
-42 QLLMNKSGDEIQVA
+42 QLLMNKTGDEIQVA

-66 VIERPDS
+66 IIERPES
-73 LRSIG
+73 MRSIG

-114 TTEDY
+114 TSEDY
-119 RALIEDD
+119 RALVED
-126 DDDDENGD
+126 DDDDENG
-134 GENGEG
+134 GE
-140 DDDVNGKMANR
+140 DD
-151 RPSRPGDE
+151 E
-159 KGAVSGNGQK
+159 ESGNGDEAAAPSREAARPTGQQK
-169 DGNGKAKGDDR
+169 GEARQGDESDAKA
-180 RRQSYTQMIAGRL
+180 RRQSYTQMIAQKL
-193 KADDSILVQ
+193 KPNDSILVQ
-202 VIKEPISNKGARLT
+202 VIKEPIGNKGSRLT

-246 ERARLKKLVRS
+246 ERGRLKKLVRS

-271 ELQEE
+271 EMQDET
-276 ELLKKDLEKLLVKWE
+276 LLKQDLEKLLVKWK
-291 QIEEKLKDAKP
+291 QIEEKLQDAKP

-327 VVANSPVIH
+327 IVANSQSIH

-347 PEMEKNVTL
+347 PDMVKNVSL
-356 YEGNLP
+356 YQGKLP

-442 VDFIDML
+442 VDFIDMI
-449 DPKNSK
+449 DAKNSK
-455 KVYDSMKNELRHDR
+455 KVYDAMKTELRNDR
-469 AKSNILPMSDF
+469 AKSNILPLSDF
-480 GLMQITRERIRPSLM
+480 GIMQITRERIRPSLM
-495 QRMGDQCPACGGSG
+495 QRMGDQCPACGGTG
-509 VVQARCTT
+509 VVQARFTT
-517 INQIERWLRKYALSQ
+517 INQVERWLRKFALQQ
-532 KLIFQQLDLHVSPT
+532 KIPFQQLDLHVSPT
-546 VAEPI
+546 VLEPM
-551 RNVDRN
+551 RNSDMKT
-557 IELKWFLQHMLF
+557 EMKWFLQHMVF
-569 IQIKPDESLRSD
+569 VRIKSDESLRSD
-581 DFRFSLRK
+581 DFRFYNRK
-589 NGKDIT
+589 SGADIT
-595 AEYSDL
+595 AEFN

>member
-1 MHAVLRLYKVRYVR
+1 
-15 WKGDLRRRRARYYSR
+15 
-30 FQSVVMKKTVKK
+30 MKKSANK
-42 QLLMNKSGDEIQVA
+42 QLLMNKTGDEIQVA
-56 LVEEGRLAEL
+56 LVEEGRLVEL
-66 VIERPDS
+66 IIERPES
-73 LRSIG
+73 MRSIG
-78 DIYLGRVHKVVEGLK
+78 DIYLGRVHKVIEGLK

-126 DDDDENGD
+126 DDDENGAAED
-134 GENGEG
+134 PEAEG
-140 DDDVNGKMANR
+140 GAAPAAEAPAPEAGMKSSARSAGKRMTGSAE
-151 RPSRPGDE
+151 E
-159 KGAVSGNGQK
+159 KAEK
-169 DGNGKAKGDDR
+169 
-180 RRQSYTQMIAGRL
+180 RQSYTQMIAGKL
-193 KADDSILVQ
+193 KPNDSILVQ
-202 VIKEPISNKGARLT
+202 VIKEPISSKGSRLT

-234 QIAVSRRVVSRK
+234 QVAVSRRVVSRK
-246 ERARLKKLVRS
+246 ERSRLKKLVRS

-271 ELQEE
+271 EDQEE
-276 ELLKKDLEKLLVKWE
+276 SLLKQDLEKLLAKWKA
-291 QIEEKLKDAKP
+291 IEEQLKDAAP

-321 TTDVTE
+321 TSDVTE
-327 VVANSPVIH
+327 IVANSPVIY

-347 PEMEKNVTL
+347 PEMVKNVSF
-356 YEGNLP
+356 YQGKLP

-396 MVVVDVNSGRYA
+396 MVVIDVNSGRYA

-419 TNLEAAREI
+419 TNLEAAREV

-449 DPKNSK
+449 DSKNAK
-455 KVYDSMKNELRHDR
+455 KVYDAMKTELRNDR

-480 GLMQITRERIRPSLM
+480 GIMQITRERIRPSLM
-495 QRMGDQCPACGGSG
+495 QRMGDQCPACGGTG
-509 VVQARCTT
+509 VVQARHTT
-517 INQIERWLRKYALSQ
+517 INQIERWIRKYALRHPMQ
-532 KLIFQQLDLHVSPT
+532 FKQLDLYVSPT
-546 VAEPI
+546 VAEPLL
-551 RNVDRN
+551 NSEMSA
-557 IELKWFLQHMLF
+557 ELKWFLQHLLF
-569 IQIKPDESLRSD
+569 VKLKQDESLRSD
-581 DFRFSLRK
+581 DFRFYSRK
-589 NGKDIT
+589 TNKDIT
-595 AEYSDL
+595 TEYADI

>member
-1 MHAVLRLYKVRYVR
+1 
-15 WKGDLRRRRARYYSR
+15 
-30 FQSVVMKKTVKK
+30 MKKSSNK
-42 QLLMNKSGDEIQVA
+42 QLLMNKTGDEIQVA
-56 LVEEGRLAEL
+56 LVEEGRLVEL
-66 VIERPDS
+66 IIERPES
-73 LRSIG
+73 KRSIG
-78 DIYLGRVHKVVEGLK
+78 DIYLGRVHKVIEGLK

-114 TTEDY
+114 TSEDY

-126 DDDDENGD
+126 DDDETVAGTEEE
-134 GENGEG
+134 GEEG
-140 DDDVNGKMANR
+140 VLSVEAPVAEQNVKASAR
-151 RPSRPGDE
+151 
-159 KGAVSGNGQK
+159 SGNK
-169 DGNGKAKGDDR
+169 RIPADTEDKSEK
-180 RRQSYTQMIAGRL
+180 RQSYTQIIAGKL
-193 KADDSILVQ
+193 KPNDSILVQ
-202 VIKEPISNKGARLT
+202 VIKEPISSKGSRLT

-234 QIAVSRRVVSRK
+234 QVAVSRRVVVRK
-246 ERARLKKLVRS
+246 ERGRLKKLVRS

-271 ELQEE
+271 EDQEE
-276 ELLKKDLEKLLVKWE
+276 TLLKQDLEKLLAKWT
-291 QIEEKLKDAKP
+291 QIEEKLQDAAP

-321 TTDVTE
+321 TSDVTE
-327 VVANSPVIH
+327 IVANSPVIY

-347 PEMEKNVTL
+347 PEMVKNVSL
-356 YEGNLP
+356 YQGKLP

-419 TNLEAAREI
+419 TNLEAAREV

-449 DPKNSK
+449 DQKNAK
-455 KVYDSMKNELRHDR
+455 KVYDSMKTELRNDR

-480 GLMQITRERIRPSLM
+480 GIMQITRERIRPSLM

-509 VVQARCTT
+509 VVQARFTT
-517 INQIERWLRKYALSQ
+517 INQIERWLRKYALQ
-532 KLIFQQLDLHVSPT
+532 HAMRFQQLDLYVSPT
-546 VAEPI
+546 VVEPL
-551 RNVDRN
+551 RNSDMKT
-557 IELKWFLQHMLF
+557 ELKWFLQHMLF
-569 IQIKPDESLRSD
+569 VQVKADESLRSD
-581 DFRFSLRK
+581 DFRFYSRK
-589 NGKDIT
+589 NNKDIT
-595 AEYSDL
+595 AEYGDI

>member
-1 MHAVLRLYKVRYVR
+1 
-15 WKGDLRRRRARYYSR
+15 
-30 FQSVVMKKTVKK
+30 MKKNVKK
-42 QLLMNKSGDEIQVA
+42 QLLMNKTGDEIQVA

-66 VIERPDS
+66 IIERPES
-73 LRSIG
+73 MRSIG

-114 TTEDY
+114 TSEDY

-126 DDDDENGD
+126 DDDESVVDEGEIDEEEGGD
-134 GENGEG
+134 I
-140 DDDVNGKMANR
+140 DDEAAAPV
-151 RPSRPGDE
+151 PSRDAARPTGPG
-159 KGAVSGNGQK
+159 KGEPRPATPK
-169 DGNGKAKGDDR
+169 EAEA
-180 RRQSYTQMIAGRL
+180 RRQSYTQMIASKL
-193 KADDSILVQ
+193 KPNDSILVQ
-202 VIKEPISNKGARLT
+202 VIKEPIGSKGSRLT

-234 QIAVSRRVVSRK
+234 QIAVSRRVVVRK
-246 ERARLKKLVRS
+246 ERSRLKKLVRS

-271 ELQEE
+271 EHQEE
-276 ELLKKDLEKLLVKWE
+276 TLLQQDLEKLLSKWK
-291 QIEEKLKDAKP
+291 QIEEKLQDAQP

-327 VVANSPVIH
+327 IVANSNSIYN
-336 KETLNYIQWAA
+336 ETLNYIQWAA
-347 PEMEKNVTL
+347 PDMVKNVSL
-356 YEGNLP
+356 HQGKLP

-419 TNLEAAREI
+419 TNLEAAKEV

-442 VDFIDML
+442 VDFIDMM

-455 KVYDSMKNELRHDR
+455 KVYDSMKAELRNDR
-469 AKSNILPMSDF
+469 AKSNILPLSDF
-480 GLMQITRERIRPSLM
+480 GIMQITRERIRPSLM
-495 QRMGDQCPACGGSG
+495 QRMGDQCPACGGTG
-509 VVQARCTT
+509 VVQARFTT
-517 INQIERWLRKYALSQ
+517 INQIERWLRKYALRQ
-532 KLIFQQLDLHVSPT
+532 KVKFQQLDLHVSPT
-546 VAEPI
+546 VLEPM
-551 RNVDRN
+551 RNSDMKT
-557 IELKWFLQHMLF
+557 ELKWFLQHMIF
-569 IQIKPDESLRSD
+569 VRIKPDESLRSD
-581 DFRFSLRK
+581 DFRFYSRK
-589 NGKDIT
+589 TSSDIT
-595 AEYSDL
+595 AEYN

>member
-1 MHAVLRLYKVRYVR
+1 
-15 WKGDLRRRRARYYSR
+15 
-30 FQSVVMKKTVKK
+30 MKKSSTK
-42 QLLMNKSGDEIQVA
+42 QLLMNKTGDEIQVA
-56 LVEEGRLAEL
+56 LVEEGRLVEL
-66 VIERPDS
+66 IIERPES
-73 LRSIG
+73 RRSIG

-114 TTEDY
+114 TNEDY

-126 DDDDENGD
+126 EDDDENGD
-134 GENGEG
+134 E
-140 DDDVNGKMANR
+140 MPQQALR
-151 RPSRPGDE
+151 AGDE
-159 KGAVSGNGQK
+159 SILGANVKQAARSGSK
-169 DGNGKAKGDDR
+169 TPSADDQER
-180 RRQSYTQMIAGRL
+180 AEKRQSYTQMIAGKL
-193 KADDSILVQ
+193 KPNDSILVQ
-202 VIKEPISNKGARLT
+202 VIKEPISSKGSRLT

-234 QIAVSRRVVSRK
+234 QVAVSRRVIARK
-246 ERARLKKLVRS
+246 ERSRLKKLVRS

-271 ELQEE
+271 EDQEE
-276 ELLKKDLEKLLVKWE
+276 TLLKQDLEKLLAKWT
-291 QIEEKLKDAKP
+291 QIEEQLQNAAP

-321 TTDVTE
+321 TSDVAE
-327 VVANSPVIH
+327 IVANSPVIYQ
-336 KETLNYIQWAA
+336 ETLNYIQWAA
-347 PEMEKNVTL
+347 PEMVKNVTF
-356 YEGNLP
+356 YQGKLP

-419 TNLEAAREI
+419 TNLEAAREV

-449 DPKNSK
+449 DQKNAK
-455 KVYDSMKNELRHDR
+455 KVYDSMKAELRNDR

-480 GLMQITRERIRPSLM
+480 GIMQITRERIRPSLM

-509 VVQARCTT
+509 VVQARFTT
-517 INQIERWLRKYALSQ
+517 INQIERWLRKYALQ
-532 KLIFQQLDLHVSPT
+532 HPMKFQQLDLYVSPT
-546 VAEPI
+546 VVEPLQ
-551 RNVDRN
+551 NSDLKT
-557 IELKWFLQHMLF
+557 ELKWFLQHMLF
-569 IQIKPDESLRSD
+569 VQVKPDESLRSD
-581 DFRFSLRK
+581 DFRFYSRK
-589 NGKDIT
+589 NNKDIT
-595 AEYSDL
+595 AEYGDI